1 MWDCICTFQRL
12 AFSGMDIYW
21 RVLFIGI
28 AENLNFLHLSFSE
41 SGFYGAIVRE
51 DSGINDYKTLLVNIL
66 TCSDEWSDKNTALD
80 YLVEQGYQQRRRY
93 SGIEAVMKQARLLK
107 EKIQ

>member
-1 MWDCICTFQRL
+1 
-12 AFSGMDIYW
+12 MDILESFVHRYS
-21 RVLFIGI
+21 RKFKL
-28 AENLNFLHLSFSE
+28 LHLSFSE